1 MYLQNIASGLL
12 SAGLLTLIA
21 IGFSLLWSGL
31 KVVNLAHFSLVLL
44 SAYITFGVASSTG
57 IDPFFLIALTVP
69 LFAVVSVA
77 VQWLFHRFD
86 VSGFNSLLL
95 SFGLFVVFEGLVRN
109 VWGADFQRLH
119 TDVNPHSVSSF
130 TVGSVALPT
139 PRLLAFAIAVPL
151 AVAASMYLRNSYT
164 GKAFRAVAED
174 RTVAVAFGVNYRRL
188 SVLLAAFA
196 GATAGLAGTFVA
208 IAGTI
213 FPNASQVWIGT
224 VFAVCILGGI
234 GSPIGA
240 LAAAVLIGVVGAI
253 ASTAWGTSGAQ
264 LVTFGML
271 IVVLLSRPE
280 GLFRRGA

>member
-31 KVVNLAHFSLVLL
+31 KIVNLAHFSLVLL
-44 SAYITFGVASSTG
+44 SAYVTYDIANRTGV
-57 IDPFFLIALTVP
+57 DPFFLIALTVP
-69 LFAVVSVA
+69 LFAIVSVA

-109 VWGADFQRLH
+109 VWGADFLRLH

-130 TVGSVALPT
+130 TVASVALPT
-139 PRLLAFAIAVPL
+139 PRLFAFALAVPL
-151 AVAASMYLRNSYT
+151 AVGASLYLRNSYI

-174 RTVAVAFGVNYRRL
+174 RAVAVAFGVNYRRL

-208 IAGTI
+208 IAGTV
-213 FPNASQVWIGT
+213 FPNASQHWIGT

-240 LAAAVLIGVVGAI
+240 LAAAALIGVVGAI

-264 LVTFGML
+264 LVTFAIL

-280 GLFRRGA
+280 GLFRRAA